1 MSKKGKPKTE
11 ENQVMLKIA
20 SFIVDKR
27 NLFFLLFILSAIF
40 SVVSMNWVNVEND
53 ISAYLSKDTE
63 TRRGLERMEK
73 EFVTFET
80 ARVMVQNIS
89 LDQAEAIADYME
101 TVEGVSS
108 VTFEDSEEHYKQA
121 SALFDL
127 TFD

>member
-40 SVVSMNWVNVEND
+40 SMVSMNWVNVEND

-73 EFVTFET
+73 V
-80 ARVMVQNIS
+80 S
-89 LDQAEAIADYME
+89 LH
-101 TVEGVSS
+101 
-108 VTFEDSEEHYKQA
+108 F
-121 SALFDL
+121 FR
-127 TFD
+127 